1 MELQRTGEKIN
12 NNSIT
17 RGTLFRHKEA
27 FKTNLF
33 LTLPETRKIGPSN
46 FHDIC
51 RDLNIF
57 IIQFCE
63 LKGYCWVY

>member
-1 MELQRTGEKIN
+1 MELKRPGGKIN

-33 LTLPETRKIGPSN
+33 LTLPEKVN
-46 FHDIC
+46 
-51 RDLNIF
+51 
-57 IIQFCE
+57 
-63 LKGYCWVY
+63 

>member
-1 MELQRTGEKIN
+1 MELKRTGEKIN

-33 LTLPETRKIGPSN
+33 SN
-46 FHDIC
+46 FTRNKVNWSFKFSRYLSGFEYFYYSI
-51 RDLNIF
+51 L
-57 IIQFCE
+57 
-63 LKGYCWVY
+63 